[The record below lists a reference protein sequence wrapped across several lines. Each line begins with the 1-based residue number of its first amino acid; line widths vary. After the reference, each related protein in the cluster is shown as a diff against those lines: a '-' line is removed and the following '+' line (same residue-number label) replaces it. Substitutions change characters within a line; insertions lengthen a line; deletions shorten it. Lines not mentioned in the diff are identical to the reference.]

1 MKRAVWFAILF
12 LVCSPAAAG
21 MNEGV
26 AALQKGDYATAWRE
40 FRPLAEAG
48 DARAQFNVAL
58 LYAEGRGTAQNDA
71 EAAKWYRRSAEQG
84 NAAAQNNL
92 GALYN
97 QGRGVDQ
104 NPAEAVN
111 WFRKAAEQGISQAQ
125 LNLGLALINGRGVTK
140 NAPEAAA
147 LLARAAKQ
155 GEPNAQNALG
165 ALYENGDGLEKDA
178 VQAYVWFNLAAS
190 RLPAG
195 AARDRATASR
205 DRVVKLLTAAQRAQ
219 GQQIAAA
226 FQPKSEIASV
236 AAPSAPAAVGPSAD
250 LVRSVQAMLA
260 GLGYDPGAAD
270 GTFGAKT
277 RAAISAFQE
286 RVALPV
292 DGQISTP
299 LLARL
304 RDAATAAG
312 LNVPGQ
318 ASRSTAVLPPN
329 VRPQQPAT
337 QERPRTAGPTMT
349 GSGSGIVISRD
360 GHILTNNHVIL
371 GCQEVRA
378 RPPGAAAAVA
388 VAVVAFNQGDDLA
401 LLKLPSPAPGF
412 ARFRDG
418 TTIRAGEDVVVVGY
432 PLRGLLSSDASV
444 TTGAVSALSGL
455 RDDARYLQ
463 ITAPVQPGN
472 SGGPLLDMS
481 GSVVGVVVSKLNALK
496 IAQTTGDIPQ
506 NVNFAIKTAT
516 ARKFLDANRVPYE
529 TARGGAEM
537 RAADIG
543 DLARGFTLSVECWK

>member
-1 MKRAVWFAILF
+1 
-12 LVCSPAAAG
+12 
-21 MNEGV
+21 
-26 AALQKGDYATAWRE
+26 
-40 FRPLAEAG
+40 
-48 DARAQFNVAL
+48 
-58 LYAEGRGTAQNDA
+58 
-71 EAAKWYRRSAEQG
+71 
-84 NAAAQNNL
+84 
-92 GALYN
+92 
-97 QGRGVDQ
+97 
-104 NPAEAVN
+104 
-111 WFRKAAEQGISQAQ
+111 
-125 LNLGLALINGRGVTK
+125 
-140 NAPEAAA
+140 
-147 LLARAAKQ
+147 
-155 GEPNAQNALG
+155 
-165 ALYENGDGLEKDA
+165 
-178 VQAYVWFNLAAS
+178 
-190 RLPAG
+190 
-195 AARDRATASR
+195 
-205 DRVVKLLTAAQRAQ
+205 
-219 GQQIAAA
+219 
-226 FQPKSEIASV
+226 
-236 AAPSAPAAVGPSAD
+236 
-250 LVRSVQAMLA
+250 
-260 GLGYDPGAAD
+260 
-270 GTFGAKT
+270 
-277 RAAISAFQE
+277 
-286 RVALPV
+286 
-292 DGQISTP
+292 
-299 LLARL
+299 
-304 RDAATAAG
+304 
-312 LNVPGQ
+312 
-318 ASRSTAVLPPN
+318 
-329 VRPQQPAT
+329 
-337 QERPRTAGPTMT
+337 MT